1 MFEMLNSVCSILK
14 DYPLAKAIKSTAGA
28 LEYMRSPRC
37 EETLVKPPFEYI
49 SQLLLISQGIVRI
62 KKRIYKK
69 GHMKYMRSPR
79 CEENPR

>member
-49 SQLLLISQGIVRI
+49 SQLLLISHGIIRI
-62 KKRIYKK
+62 KNVFIKRVT
-69 GHMKYMRSPR
+69 
-79 CEENPR
+79 